1 MKDCEEIRE
10 WYQGY
15 RAPKEDNRIKFA
27 RQELEKRGYEVTL
40 DESNK
45 CLIFEYNGN
54 KIRLYPYTG
63 WFTGK
68 GIKDGR
74 GLQKLLKQL

>member
-1 MKDCEEIRE
+1 M
-10 WYQGY
+10 
-15 RAPKEDNRIKFA
+15 IKFA

-40 DESNK
+40 DKFNK

-63 WFTGK
+63 WLTGK
-68 GIKDGR
+68 GIKVGR
-74 GLQKLLKQL
+74 GLQELLKQL